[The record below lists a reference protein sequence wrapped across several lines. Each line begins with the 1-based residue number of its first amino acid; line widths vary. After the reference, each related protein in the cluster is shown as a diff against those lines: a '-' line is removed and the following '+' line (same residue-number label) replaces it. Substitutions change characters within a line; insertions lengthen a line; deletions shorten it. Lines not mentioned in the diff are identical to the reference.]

1 MKISEL
7 ADKTKVPKETIHYY
21 IREGVLPKPRK
32 RAKNVADY
40 GESYVEQIRII
51 KKLQDSYYLPLSV
64 IKRIIKR
71 HKKQPQSEQSSF
83 QLLSEYFGPMDRLFY
98 NNDVEGRDE
107 FMKATGLSAYW
118 LGRMEEWRVI
128 TAEMRDGVSVF
139 SHDDVIIGKLLVEM
153 DRTGFGPRDG
163 YNPEELKRIVD
174 FVREWVRGTQ
184 REYYQSN
191 LERLASQE
199 VTEKGSKFTEIMSLF
214 FYHLY
219 RKLVREEYGDML
231 NSSSRG

>member
-7 ADKTKVPKETIHYY
+7 SEKTKVPKETIHYY

-32 RAKNVADY
+32 RARNVADY

-51 KKLQDSYYLPLSV
+51 KKLQDTYYLPLSV
-64 IKRIIKR
+64 IKGIIKR

-98 NNDVEGRDE
+98 SEVEGRDA

-118 LGRMEEWRVI
+118 LSRMEEWRVI
-128 TAEMRDGVSVF
+128 KAEMREGVAVF

-174 FVREWVRGTQ
+174 FVREWVRGTH
-184 REYYQSN
+184 RDYYQSN
-191 LERLASQE
+191 LEGLSSQE
-199 VTEKGSKFTEIMSLF
+199 MTQKGSKFTEIMSLF

-219 RKLVREEYGDML
+219 RKLVRDEYGQML
-231 NSSSRG
+231 NSSGRG

>member
-7 ADKTKVPKETIHYY
+7 AEKTKVPKETIHYY

-32 RAKNVADY
+32 RARNVADY

-51 KKLQDSYYLPLSV
+51 KKLQDTYYLPLSV

-71 HKKQPQSEQSSF
+71 HTKQPQSEQSSF
-83 QLLSEYFGPMDRLFY
+83 QLLSDYFGPMDRLLYFE
-98 NNDVEGRDE
+98 VEGRDA
-107 FMKATGLSAYW
+107 FRKATGLSAYW
-118 LGRMEEWRVI
+118 LDRMEEWRVI
-128 TAEMRDGVSVF
+128 TAQMRDGVPVF

-174 FVREWVRGTQ
+174 FVRDWVRGTQ
-184 REYYQSN
+184 KDYYQSN
-191 LERLASQE
+191 LERIATQE

-219 RKLVREEYGDML
+219 RKLVREEYGHML
-231 NSSSRG
+231 NSSGKG